1 MRPSGIEQ
9 KHGGSAA
16 DCSDGL
22 TGLFHRPENT
32 AAKAGETMDFI
43 ALEQMPAEFGQ
54 AEPRL
59 RRGPARRISAFRRR
73 SGCVPAEPYPP
84 LKQGQ
89 FEQAQ
94 GGFEV

>member
-1 MRPSGIEQ
+1 
-9 KHGGSAA
+9 
-16 DCSDGL
+16 
-22 TGLFHRPENT
+22 
-32 AAKAGETMDFI
+32 MDFI
-43 ALEQMPAEFGQ
+43 ALKQMPAEFGQ

-89 FEQAQ
+89 FEQ
-94 GGFEV
+94 V